1 MFEKLI
7 EQRNELIAKMEAV
20 LKLAETESRA
30 FTVEEVDKVEGYKSE
45 IANIDATIK
54 MHEEARSFTKKPA
67 EKKVEKVRS
76 LAAEI
81 RDLQADANKEV
92 EIGERELRDNTHT
105 ISNDATG
112 SSNASTANIAKT
124 TYASYILDKLAYISP
139 LYSAVR
145 HERFGNSKH
154 QIPVQATKL
163 GKFVP
168 MKELADYAKQTA
180 NFEPIMLEAHKFGT
194 LITFSEEVIEDTG
207 YNIEAELLK
216 QLSEAY
222 GITLDE
228 MLVKGEN
235 SMGVEGLDS
244 FKGVATEIEVDQA
257 ALTDEHITAMYFAL
271 PIKYRQNATWVIS
284 DEVAKALTDLKDKQG
299 KPLLVQSYNGSPF
312 GAGSLLLG
320 RPVIINEHVDQIF
333 FGDLQRALIVGERKS
348 LSLQKSTEY
357 GFIRDEVAIKA
368 NMRLDIKQGLKEA
381 IVVSKNSMLLAAKA
395 KTK

>member
-1 MFEKLI
+1 M
-7 EQRNELIAKMEAV
+7 
-20 LKLAETESRA
+20 
-30 FTVEEVDKVEGYKSE
+30 
-45 IANIDATIK
+45 
-54 MHEEARSFTKKPA
+54 
-67 EKKVEKVRS
+67 
-76 LAAEI
+76 
-81 RDLQADANKEV
+81 
-92 EIGERELRDNTHT
+92 
-105 ISNDATG
+105 
-112 SSNASTANIAKT
+112 
-124 TYASYILDKLAYISP
+124 
-139 LYSAVR
+139 
-145 HERFGNSKH
+145 
-154 QIPVQATKL
+154 
-163 GKFVP
+163 P

>member
-1 MFEKLI
+1 MNEKLI

-20 LKLAETESRA
+20 LKLAETETRA
-30 FTVEEVDKVEGYKSE
+30 FTSEELEKVEGYKQE

-54 MHEEARSFTKKPA
+54 MNEEARSFTRKPA
-67 EKKVEKVRS
+67 EKKQPEVRS
-76 LAAEI
+76 LAEEI
-81 RDLQADANKEV
+81 RELNTDANKEIEV
-92 EIGERELRDNTHT
+92 GARELRDSTHAVST
-105 ISNDATG
+105 SAVG
-112 SSNASTANIAKT
+112 SSNVVLGNIAKT
-124 TYASYILDKLAYISP
+124 TYANYILDKLAYVSP
-139 LYSAVR
+139 LYGAVR

-154 QIPVQATKL
+154 QIPVQANKL

-180 NFEPIMLEAHKFGT
+180 TFEPITLEAHKFGT
-194 LITFSEEVIEDTG
+194 LISFSEEVLEDTG
-207 YNIEAELLK
+207 YNVEAELLR

-222 GITLDE
+222 GVTIDE
-228 MLVKGEN
+228 LLVKGES

-257 ALTDEHITAMYFAL
+257 ALTAENITKMYFAL

-284 DEVAKALTDLKDKQG
+284 DTVAQALTDLKDANG

-320 RPVIINEHVDQIF
+320 RPVIVNEHVDQIF

-357 GFIRDEVAIKA
+357 GFIRDEIAIKA
-368 NMRLDIKQGLKEA
+368 NVRMDIKKGLKEA
-381 IVVSKNSMLLAAKA
+381 IVVSKASGLLKA
-395 KTK
+395 KVK